1 MSIKGFK
8 VFNPD
13 WTCRGF
19 QYKVGETFVH
29 NGNIEMCGA
38 GFHFCQK
45 ASDCFNYYNFNSQ
58 NKVAEVEALGLVE
71 TQEDKSVTDK
81 IKIIREI
88 EWSELLTIV
97 NDGKNCTGLGNTG
110 DWNTGDWNTGS
121 RNTGSRNTGDW
132 NTGSRNTGDRNTGDW
147 NTGSRNTG
155 DCNTGSR
162 NTGDWNTGDRNTGDW
177 NTGSC
182 NTGDWNTGSRNTGD
196 WNTGDWNSTNY
207 STGFFNSVEQNIFLF
222 NKPTSMSRDEIHS
235 LKGIQI
241 LNWNFENS
249 WWIYSVNMSDD
260 EKKSNPKYETTGG
273 YLKTVDFKTACKMM
287 WENLSENERQEVMKL
302 PNFDSNIFYEITGII
317 ISK

>member
-110 DWNTGDWNTGS
+110 DWNTG
-121 RNTGSRNTGDW
+121 
-132 NTGSRNTGDRNTGDW
+132 SRNTGDRNTGDW

-162 NTGDWNTGDRNTGDW
+162 NTGDWNTGDWNTGDRNTGDW

-182 NTGDWNTGSRNTGD
+182 NTGD

>member
-8 VFNPD
+8 VFNSD

-19 QYKVGETFVH
+19 QYKVGETFIH

-132 NTGSRNTGDRNTGDW
+132 NTGDWNTGDWNTGDW

-155 DCNTGSR
+155 SRNTGSR
-162 NTGDWNTGDRNTGDW
+162 NTGDW
-177 NTGSC
+177 
-182 NTGDWNTGSRNTGD
+182 NTGD

>member
-8 VFNPD
+8 VFNSD

-110 DWNTGDWNTGS
+110 S
-121 RNTGSRNTGDW
+121 RNTGHW
-132 NTGSRNTGDRNTGDW
+132 
-147 NTGSRNTG
+147 
-155 DCNTGSR
+155 
-162 NTGDWNTGDRNTGDW
+162 
-177 NTGSC
+177 
-182 NTGDWNTGSRNTGD
+182 NTGD

>member
-1 MSIKGFK
+1 M
-8 VFNPD
+8 
-13 WTCRGF
+13 W
-19 QYKVGETFVH
+19 
-29 NGNIEMCGA
+29 A

-97 NDGKNCTGLGNTG
+97 NDGKNCTGLG
-110 DWNTGDWNTGS
+110 
-121 RNTGSRNTGDW
+121 
-132 NTGSRNTGDRNTGDW
+132 
-147 NTGSRNTG
+147 
-155 DCNTGSR
+155 
-162 NTGDWNTGDRNTGDW
+162 
-177 NTGSC
+177 
-182 NTGDWNTGSRNTGD
+182 NTGD

>member
-121 RNTGSRNTGDW
+121 RNTGSRNTG
-132 NTGSRNTGDRNTGDW
+132 SR
-147 NTGSRNTG
+147 
-155 DCNTGSR
+155 NTGSR

-182 NTGDWNTGSRNTGD
+182 NTGSRNTGSRNTGDWNTGDWNTGD

>member
-45 ASDCFNYYNFNSQ
+45 ASDCFNYYNFNSR

-71 TQEDKSVTDK
+71 TYKDKSVTDK

-88 EWSELLTIV
+88 EWPELLTIV
-97 NDGKNCTGLGNTG
+97 NDGKNCTGLKNTG
-110 DWNTGDWNTGS
+110 DY
-121 RNTGSRNTGDW
+121 
-132 NTGSRNTGDRNTGDW
+132 
-147 NTGSRNTG
+147 
-155 DCNTGSR
+155 
-162 NTGDWNTGDRNTGDW
+162 
-177 NTGSC
+177 
-182 NTGDWNTGSRNTGD
+182 
-196 WNTGDWNSTNY
+196 NSTNY

-260 EKKSNPKYETTGG
+260 EKKANPKYETTGG

>member
-121 RNTGSRNTGDW
+121 RNTGSRNTGSR
-132 NTGSRNTGDRNTGDW
+132 NTGSR
-147 NTGSRNTG
+147 
-155 DCNTGSR
+155 
-162 NTGDWNTGDRNTGDW
+162 
-177 NTGSC
+177 

>member
-1 MSIKGFK
+1 MVNLISLLYHNQTSF
-8 VFNPD
+8 VNNPD

-97 NDGKNCTGLGNTG
+97 NDGKNCTGLG
-110 DWNTGDWNTGS
+110 
-121 RNTGSRNTGDW
+121 
-132 NTGSRNTGDRNTGDW
+132 
-147 NTGSRNTG
+147 
-155 DCNTGSR
+155 
-162 NTGDWNTGDRNTGDW
+162 
-177 NTGSC
+177 
-182 NTGDWNTGSRNTGD
+182 NTGD

>member
-1 MSIKGFK
+1 MLC
-8 VFNPD
+8 
-13 WTCRGF
+13 TCVAAQSGESVSAECG
-19 QYKVGETFVH
+19 VGQHAV
-29 NGNIEMCGA
+29 
-38 GFHFCQK
+38 
-45 ASDCFNYYNFNSQ
+45 Y
-58 NKVAEVEALGLVE
+58 
-71 TQEDKSVTDK
+71 
-81 IKIIREI
+81 
-88 EWSELLTIV
+88 
-97 NDGKNCTGLGNTG
+97 
-110 DWNTGDWNTGS
+110 
-121 RNTGSRNTGDW
+121 
-132 NTGSRNTGDRNTGDW
+132 
-147 NTGSRNTG
+147 
-155 DCNTGSR
+155 
-162 NTGDWNTGDRNTGDW
+162 
-177 NTGSC
+177 
-182 NTGDWNTGSRNTGD
+182 
-196 WNTGDWNSTNY
+196 TGDWNSTNY

>member
-8 VFNPD
+8 VFNSD

-19 QYKVGETFVH
+19 QYKVGETFIH

-81 IKIIREI
+81 IKIIRQI

-121 RNTGSRNTGDW
+121 RNTGDW
-132 NTGSRNTGDRNTGDW
+132 NTGSRNTGSRNTGDW

-155 DCNTGSR
+155 DCNTG
-162 NTGDWNTGDRNTGDW
+162 DWNTGDCNTGSRNTGSR
-177 NTGSC
+177 NTGSR

-317 ISK
+317 ISKQ

>member
-121 RNTGSRNTGDW
+121 RNTGDWNTGSRNTGSRNTGDW
-132 NTGSRNTGDRNTGDW
+132 NTGSRNTGSR
-147 NTGSRNTG
+147 NTGSR
-155 DCNTGSR
+155 NTGSR
-162 NTGDWNTGDRNTGDW
+162 NTGDWNTGDWNTGDW
-177 NTGSC
+177 
-182 NTGDWNTGSRNTGD
+182 NTGD

>member
-110 DWNTGDWNTGS
+110 DWNTGDWN
-121 RNTGSRNTGDW
+121 
-132 NTGSRNTGDRNTGDW
+132 
-147 NTGSRNTG
+147 
-155 DCNTGSR
+155 
-162 NTGDWNTGDRNTGDW
+162 
-177 NTGSC
+177 
-182 NTGDWNTGSRNTGD
+182 
-196 WNTGDWNSTNY
+196 STNY

-222 NKPTSMSRDEIHS
+222 NNPTSMSRDEIHS

>member
-110 DWNTGDWNTGS
+110 DWNTGDWNTGDWNTGS
-121 RNTGSRNTGDW
+121 RNTGSRNTG
-132 NTGSRNTGDRNTGDW
+132 SR
-147 NTGSRNTG
+147 
-155 DCNTGSR
+155 
-162 NTGDWNTGDRNTGDW
+162 
-177 NTGSC
+177 

>member
-110 DWNTGDWNTGS
+110 SRNTGDWNTGS

-132 NTGSRNTGDRNTGDW
+132 NTGSRNTGDW

-155 DCNTGSR
+155 SR
-162 NTGDWNTGDRNTGDW
+162 
-177 NTGSC
+177 